1 MRAPITS
8 ALLLTLF
15 GGSLFASSVVLAQES
30 DEDIARA
37 HFASGRAYYDQGR
50 YEDSARM
57 FLEAYE
63 ISPRPELL
71 ENASRAYERALMF
84 DEAIQ
89 MLEQILR
96 DHADYPQA
104 GTLRERITNL
114 ERLRERLHG
123 QQGGNTDATPDTA
136 PTAEP
141 TPSGDG
147 GGGGISIPGIAV
159 LAAGGA
165 IGIGAIIMGAVSH
178 TMYEDLQTVC
188 SAGVCPAERQGDIDT
203 GNALALTSTIFTFVS
218 IAAIGVGI
226 VLLIVDTGGGGGEQ
240 ARLELV
246 PGPGQAGVALRG
258 SF

>member
-1 MRAPITS
+1 MRAQIV
-8 ALLLTLF
+8 LVLVL
-15 GGSLFASSVVLAQES
+15 SLFASSVALAQET

-50 YEDSARM
+50 YEDAARM

-89 MLEQILR
+89 MLQQILSQ
-96 DHADYPQA
+96 HSDYPQA

-123 QQGGNTDATPDTA
+123 QQGGNTDAAPDA
-136 PTAEP
+136 GPTAEP
-141 TPSGDG
+141 TPSGG

-165 IGIGAIIMGAVSH
+165 IGIGAIIMGVVSH
-178 TMYEDLQTVC
+178 SMYEDLQTVC
-188 SAGVCPAERQGDIDT
+188 SSGGVCPADRQADIDT

-226 VLLIVDTGGGGGEQ
+226 VLLIVDSGGDGGEQ

-246 PGPGQAGVALRG
+246 PGPGQAGVGLRG